1 MIEPVNNQ
9 NYYGYN
15 KTIKG
20 TASSDT
26 GDSFSLAYREQKQK
40 RDGEKDLLEENGVR
54 VDLSGAGAQYRREG
68 AQSQSA
74 AMPGSWEE
82 PVDLSESMKQA
93 QNFLTKVRDTLLTF
107 FANVKA
113 FAVRFWNSEE
123 VQEQSSEAVSGETAD
138 TAPDAPL
145 EREPG
150 WEVMQM
156 QMLPTDEKEKQ
167 AIAARNTDLLT
178 QYDRNG
184 RIVQVSGSDRTR
196 ILKGN
201 VGDLSG

>member
-1 MIEPVNNQ
+1 
-9 NYYGYN
+9 
-15 KTIKG
+15 
-20 TASSDT
+20 
-26 GDSFSLAYREQKQK
+26 
-40 RDGEKDLLEENGVR
+40 
-54 VDLSGAGAQYRREG
+54 
-68 AQSQSA
+68 
-74 AMPGSWEE
+74 
-82 PVDLSESMKQA
+82 MKQA